1 MPLWHQS
8 FCEIAGCALVASK
21 QRSFC
26 EIAGFKE
33 ATMLVEYKMDKKPDQ
48 DFWFTSVI

>member
-1 MPLWHQS
+1 VTSKQLS
-8 FCEIAGCALVASK
+8 FCKIAS
-21 QRSFC
+21 
-26 EIAGFKE
+26 FKE